1 MTKKNKILI
10 TDVEGEGE
18 FYTYQ
23 YLLAACDYLLKNKE
37 KEGEFYRNML
47 VMMLSA
53 LSLEAYLNH
62 IGSFLLKTWQDIE
75 KSLSPKSKLNLILEI
90 SKIDIDFGVMP
101 FQKFDEIF
109 KYRNEIVHG
118 KTIKSKD
125 VVNVKRSS
133 MPYQVQ
139 PKLEKITTND
149 NARQYL
155 KLSNKMID
163 FLYDNS
169 KVDLPPKGL
178 FGSAYTLV
186 TEVGKSPPKKQQG

>member
-1 MTKKNKILI
+1 MNDKF
-10 TDVEGEGE
+10 EGVTGDGE

-23 YLLAACDYLLKNKE
+23 YLLVAAKHLLGIKKE
-37 KEGEFYRNML
+37 KGKFSRNML

-53 LSLEAYLNH
+53 LSIEAYLNH
-62 IGSFLLKTWQDIE
+62 IGSFLLETWKEIE
-75 KSLSPKSKLNLILEI
+75 KSLSPKSKLKLISEI

-125 VVNVKRSS
+125 VVNVKGSS

-139 PKLEKITTND
+139 PKLEKITTTD
-149 NARQYL
+149 NAKQYS
-155 KLSNKMID
+155 KLSNEMID

-169 KVDLPPKGL
+169 TIDLPPIGL
-178 FGSAYTLV
+178 FGSSQTLV
-186 TEVGKSPPKKQQG
+186 TKVGKKPPEKQQS